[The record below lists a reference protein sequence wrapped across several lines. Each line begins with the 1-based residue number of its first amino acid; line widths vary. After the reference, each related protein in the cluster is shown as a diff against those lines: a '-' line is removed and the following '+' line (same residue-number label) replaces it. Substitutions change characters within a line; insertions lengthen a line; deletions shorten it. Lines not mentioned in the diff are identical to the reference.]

1 MKNTESRSAALLR
14 LREQHVA
21 RGVATS
27 SSVVAAR
34 AEGARLWDV
43 DQKEY
48 LDFAAG
54 ISVLNV
60 GHSHP
65 RVVEAVR
72 AQLERFTHTCFQVA
86 IYEPYLRVA
95 ERLNALAPG
104 DFPKK
109 TVLVTTGAEAVENA
123 VKIARAYTGRRAV
136 IAFTGAFH
144 GRTLLGMSLT
154 GKAVPYRA
162 GFGPMAPE
170 IYRAPYPYEYR
181 GWTAERALA
190 ALEEVLQAQVPPH
203 EVAAVIIEPV
213 LGEGGFVPAPPAF
226 LQGVRELTRRHGIVF
241 IADEIQTGFGRTGRW
256 FAVEHSGVV
265 PDLITV
271 AKSLAG
277 GLPLAGVVGRA
288 DIMDAVPPGGLGG
301 TYGGNP
307 LACAAALA
315 VLKVFEEERL
325 LERAERLGAELG
337 AALRRM
343 ADRYPCIGDVRGLG
357 PMLAMEL
364 VRDRERQTPWPE
376 LVDRTLKEAET
387 RGLIILKAGLYG
399 NVIRLLPPLT
409 LSDDELRRGLE
420 ILETSLARAWEALG
434 GEATGV
440 KQSAAG

>member
-1 MKNTESRSAALLR
+1 MSKTVTRSDALLK

-27 SSVVAAR
+27 SRVVAAR
-34 AEGARLWDV
+34 AVGARLWDV

-48 LDFAAG
+48 LDFTSG

-86 IYEPYLRVA
+86 IYEPYVRVA

-109 TVLVTTGAEAVENA
+109 TLLVSTGAEAVENA
-123 VKIARAYTGRRAV
+123 IKIARAYTGRRAV

-154 GKAVPYRA
+154 GKAQPYRA

-181 GWTAERALA
+181 GWSAERALE
-190 ALEEVLQAQVPPH
+190 ALHDVLQTQVAPH
-203 EVAAVIIEPV
+203 EVAAIIVEPV
-213 LGEGGFVPAPPAF
+213 LGEGGFVPAPAAF
-226 LQGVRELTRRHGIVF
+226 LQGVRELASRHGIVL

-256 FAVEHSGVV
+256 FAVEHSAVV
-265 PDLITV
+265 PDLIVV

-301 TYGGNP
+301 TYAGNP

-315 VLKVFEEERL
+315 VFDIFEEEEL
-325 LERAERLGAELG
+325 LPRAERLGQDLT
-337 AALRRM
+337 AALERL
-343 ADRYPCIGDVRGLG
+343 ADRYPFVGDARGLG
-357 PMLAMEL
+357 PMRAIEL
-364 VRDRERQTPWPE
+364 VRDRVSKTPWPE
-376 LVDRTLKEAET
+376 LADAVLRAAEN
-387 RGLIILKAGLYG
+387 RGLLVLKAGLYG
-399 NVIRLLPPLT
+399 NVIRLLPPLII
-409 LSDDELRRGLE
+409 SDEELRRGLE
-420 ILETSLARAWEALG
+420 ILEASLVEASG
-434 GEATGV
+434 TVRPSE
-440 KQSAAG
+440 